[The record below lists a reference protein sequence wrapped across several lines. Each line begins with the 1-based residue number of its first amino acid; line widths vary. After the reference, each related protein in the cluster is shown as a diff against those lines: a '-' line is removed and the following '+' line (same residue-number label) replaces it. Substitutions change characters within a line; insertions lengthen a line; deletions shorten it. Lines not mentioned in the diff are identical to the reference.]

1 MTYHDKCLSWRSW
14 GIQSRPQ
21 TRWHGLT
28 SSREQIFL
36 QQQVQIRPEAH
47 PLSYTTETSSFPG
60 IKALEHE
67 ADHSDLPFLFC
78 NLTEHLFA
86 QFLDWAKWSMCWHSF
101 AHYIYLQG
109 NRKKQFKVICV
120 HDRWWMHKI
129 LHLRV
134 EHTLQYTMQCQKYMA
149 SWHYAVDT
157 YSQVKTPD
165 DGG

>member
-21 TRWHGLT
+21 TRWHGLAL
-28 SSREQIFL
+28 SREQIFL
-36 QQQVQIRPEAH
+36 QPQVQTRSEAH

-67 ADHSDLPFLFC
+67 ADHFDLPFLFC

-86 QFLDWAKWSMCWHSF
+86 PFLDWAKWSMCWHSF
-101 AHYIYLQG
+101 AHHIYVQG

-120 HDRWWMHKI
+120 HDRWRMHKI

-134 EHTLQYTMQCQKYMA
+134 EHTLQYIMHRVKSTWLAGTMQ
-149 SWHYAVDT
+149 
-157 YSQVKTPD
+157 
-165 DGG
+165 